1 MNELKQV
8 ILKIKDCHK
17 RVIEISKIKKRVKKY
32 IKIIHKLEEMTKQE
46 SDTEVKKHLI
56 CCWGSLIK
64 STQILNDNILG
75 EKIDG
80 LEERLKEK

>member
-8 ILKIKDCHK
+8 ILKIKDCYK
-17 RVIEISKIKKRVKKY
+17 RAFEISKIQKRVKRY
-32 IKIIHKLEEMTKQE
+32 IKIIDKLEEMTKQE
-46 SDTEVKKHLI
+46 IDTEVKKHLI
-56 CCWGSLIK
+56 CCRGSLIK

-80 LEERLKEK
+80 LEERLKER